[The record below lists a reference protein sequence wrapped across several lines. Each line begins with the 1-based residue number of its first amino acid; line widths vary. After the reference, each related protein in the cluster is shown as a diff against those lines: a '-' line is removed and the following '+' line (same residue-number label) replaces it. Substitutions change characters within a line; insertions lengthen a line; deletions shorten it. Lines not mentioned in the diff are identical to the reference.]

1 MIPLVL
7 SALQIWLHRL
17 HDQVVEVL
25 RLVITEDEGQG
36 EQWDAFLE
44 AYRARLG
51 AVADRWGEEGVAT
64 VEELEVKREHRE
76 LSPLESYLLA
86 DEMVRQ
92 TVDLA
97 LSTLAED
104 LGWGEGEVLQ
114 VGNGVWNRLA
124 AMVGRP

>member
-1 MIPLVL
+1 MIPPTL

-25 RLVITEDEGQG
+25 RLVITENVDRD
-36 EQWDAFLE
+36 EQWAAFLQ

-51 AVADRWGEEGVAT
+51 AVADRWGKEGIAT
-64 VEELEVKREHRE
+64 IEVLEAKRERRE
-76 LSPLESYLLA
+76 LSPLEAYLLA

-97 LSTLAED
+97 LITLEN
-104 LGWGEGEVLQ
+104 LGWSEGEVRR
-114 VGNGVWNRLA
+114 VGESVWTRLA
-124 AMVGRP
+124 AMVGRS

>member
-1 MIPLVL
+1 MIPPTL

-25 RLVITEDEGQG
+25 RLVITENVDRD
-36 EQWDAFLE
+36 EQWAAFLQ

-51 AVADRWGEEGVAT
+51 AVADRWGKEGIAT
-64 VEELEVKREHRE
+64 IEELEAKRERRE
-76 LSPLESYLLA
+76 LSPLEAYLLA

-97 LSTLAED
+97 LITLEN
-104 LGWGEGEVLQ
+104 LGWSEGEVRR
-114 VGNGVWNRLA
+114 VGESVWTRLA
-124 AMVGRP
+124 AMVGRS